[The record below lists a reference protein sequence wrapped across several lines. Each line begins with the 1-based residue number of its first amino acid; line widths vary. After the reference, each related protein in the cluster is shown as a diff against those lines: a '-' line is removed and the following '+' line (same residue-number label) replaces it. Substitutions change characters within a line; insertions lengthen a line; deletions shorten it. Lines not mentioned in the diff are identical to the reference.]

1 MKARETNQQVI
12 STTSG
17 NQLRRLILGAHFF
30 SLLST
35 TATATLLRHRGFLD
49 RPITIRRALSEPTWM
64 VRTQIRWSKSVVI
77 VPDGGGRDL
86 SLVLLTAKRINGVES
101 VVSGVASRLG
111 ELLIQEANFLSG
123 VSHQVQKLQTELK
136 WMQCFLKNE
145 NTMVREWVVEIRDLA
160 YDAEDIIE
168 TYVFKVASR
177 RGGGIQKV
185 LMRCACILDEGTTVH
200 KLGSEIVE
208 IKTTISELTA
218 RLQTY
223 GIIRQSIEGDRRLSS
238 INDSQ
243 QQQRQTFPHVKPAD
257 VVGLD
262 ENISEL
268 VACLTTNKEKRVV
281 SICGMPGVGKTT
293 LAKMVYHHP
302 EVKNHFDCLAWAY
315 ISQQC
320 QRRQV
325 WLGILIS
332 LVSPSGKRRKELL
345 NMLDDELA
353 KELHQVQQNRKCL
366 VVLDDIWT
374 IQAWRDLHA

>member
-1 MKARETNQQVI
+1 
-12 STTSG
+12 
-17 NQLRRLILGAHFF
+17 
-30 SLLST
+30 
-35 TATATLLRHRGFLD
+35 
-49 RPITIRRALSEPTWM
+49 
-64 VRTQIRWSKSVVI
+64 
-77 VPDGGGRDL
+77 
-86 SLVLLTAKRINGVES
+86 
-101 VVSGVASRLG
+101 
-111 ELLIQEANFLSG
+111 
-123 VSHQVQKLQTELK
+123 
-136 WMQCFLKNE
+136 
-145 NTMVREWVVEIRDLA
+145 MVREWVVEIRDVA

-223 GIIRQSIEGDRRLSS
+223 GIIRQSIGDRRLSS

-243 QQQRQTFPHVKPAD
+243 QEQRQTFPHEKPAD

-268 VACLTTNKEKRVV
+268 VAWLTLTINKDKRVV

-325 WLGILIS
+325 WQGILIS
-332 LVSPSGKRRKELL
+332 LVSPSDERRKQIQK
-345 NMLDDELA
+345 MPDAELA
-353 KELHQVQQNRKCL
+353 NELYQVQKQKKCL

-374 IQAWRDLHA
+374 IQAWHDLHASFPITEDTQSKIMLTSRNKDVALHVDPQGLLHEPKCLDEGRSWELLKKVAISWRKGSSI

>member
-1 MKARETNQQVI
+1 MA
-12 STTSG
+12 
-17 NQLRRLILGAHFF
+17 
-30 SLLST
+30 
-35 TATATLLRHRGFLD
+35 
-49 RPITIRRALSEPTWM
+49 
-64 VRTQIRWSKSVVI
+64 
-77 VPDGGGRDL
+77 
-86 SLVLLTAKRINGVES
+86 ES
-101 VVSGVASRLG
+101 VVSGVAARLG

-123 VSHQVQKLQTELK
+123 VSHQVQKLKTELK

-185 LMRCACILDEGTTVH
+185 LMRCACVLDEGTTVH

-223 GIIRQSIEGDRRLSS
+223 GISHSIEGGRRLSS

-243 QQQRQTFPHVKPAD
+243 QQQRQTFPHEKPAD

-268 VACLTTNKEKRVV
+268 VACLTTNKEKQVV

-293 LAKMVYHHP
+293 LAKMVYHHTD
-302 EVKNHFDCLAWAY
+302 VKNHFDCLAWAY

-332 LVSPSGKRRKELL
+332 LVSPTSDQRKELL
-345 NMLDDELA
+345 KMLDQELA
-353 KELHQVQQNRKCL
+353 NKLCQVQREKKCL

-374 IQAWRDLHA
+374 IQAWRELCDAFPTQDTESKIMLTSRNRDVALLVAPQGFLHEPKCLDEGRSWELLKKVAISWREGISSI

>member
-1 MKARETNQQVI
+1 M
-12 STTSG
+12 
-17 NQLRRLILGAHFF
+17 
-30 SLLST
+30 
-35 TATATLLRHRGFLD
+35 
-49 RPITIRRALSEPTWM
+49 
-64 VRTQIRWSKSVVI
+64 
-77 VPDGGGRDL
+77 
-86 SLVLLTAKRINGVES
+86 VES

-111 ELLIQEANFLSG
+111 ELLIQEANLLSG
-123 VSHQVQKLQTELK
+123 VSYQVQKLQTELK
-136 WMQCFLKNE
+136 WMQYILKNE
-145 NTMVREWVVEIRDLA
+145 NPMVREWVAEIRDLA

-208 IKTTISELTA
+208 IKTTISDFTA

-238 INDSQ
+238 VNDSQ
-243 QQQRQTFPHVKPAD
+243 QEQRQTFPHVKPAD

-320 QRRQV
+320 QRRKV
-325 WLGILIS
+325 WEEILIL
-332 LVSPSGKRRKELL
+332 LVSPSHQERDEILK
-345 NMLDDELA
+345 MSDQELA

-374 IQAWRDLHA
+374 IQAWRELCDAFPTQDTESKIMLTSRKRDVALHVYPQGVPHEPKCLDEGRSWELLKKVAISWREGTSSV